1 MIVVYVILAIV
12 VILFAAVLIR
22 TLNMRPAAVSAQP
35 LPVDVDG
42 DVAAQHLGEAI
53 RHKTVS
59 MSTPEECDWEEWRK
73 FHAFLERTYPLMNSR
88 LERETL
94 HEYALL
100 YRWKGRDESKLP
112 ILLMAHIDVVPVA
125 EGTLSE
131 WKYPPFSGEIAEGYV
146 WGRGAVD
153 MKGSLIAIAEA
164 VETLLA
170 QGFAP
175 ERDVYISFGHDE
187 EVMGESG
194 AMATAAILKERG
206 IRFEFVLDEGSPM
219 RSGAPFG
226 VARSIAGIGTSE
238 KGYIDV
244 KLTARSKGGHSS
256 TPPEKTALTELA
268 EAVAKVAA
276 SPMSYRIEGSTKD
289 LLLSL
294 APYMSF
300 GSRMQYANL
309 WLFSGMI
316 KRRLKKDPYMAALLH
331 TTFAPT
337 QAKGSAAPNVLADE
351 ASAIINVRIAPWD
364 SIEGVLAYIA
374 EKAGPRVEVSC
385 QLTSPPTGVAPM
397 SGAPY
402 RYMADTVKRMFPD
415 YIVAPFPM
423 LAATDS
429 RYFTGLSENILR
441 FVPFRSFEK
450 DAAGMHGVNE
460 RVSLESLAEG
470 TAFFKHMIE
479 HCEEGLAQNK

>member
-1 MIVVYVILAIV
+1 MIVVYGILAIL
-12 VILFAAVLIR
+12 ILLVLVVLIR
-22 TLNMRPAAVSAQP
+22 TIKLKPQAVSAEP
-35 LPVDVDG
+35 LPLDVDG
-42 DVAAQHLGEAI
+42 ERAAQHLGEAI
-53 RHKTVS
+53 RLKTVS
-59 MSTPEECDWEEWRK
+59 MATPEECDWGEWRK
-73 FHAFLERTYPLMNSR
+73 FHSFLERAYPLMNSR
-88 LERETL
+88 LERETIND
-94 HEYALL
+94 YALL
-100 YRWKGRDESKLP
+100 YRWKGKDESKLP

-164 VETLLA
+164 VETLLEE
-170 QGFAP
+170 GVTP

-194 AMATAAILKERG
+194 AMDTAALLKERG

-226 VARSIAGIGTSE
+226 VAHSIAGIGTSE

-244 KLTARSKGGHSS
+244 CLTAKSKGGHSS

-276 SPMSYRIEGSTKD
+276 SPMPYRIAGSTKD
-289 LLLSL
+289 LLMTL

-300 GSRMQYANL
+300 RHRMQYANL
-309 WLFSGMI
+309 WLFSGAV
-316 KRRLKKDPYMAALLH
+316 KRGLKKDPYMAALLH

-351 ASAIINVRIAPWD
+351 ATAIINVRIAPWD

-397 SGAPY
+397 NGAPY

-429 RYFTGLSENILR
+429 RYFTGISDNILR
-441 FVPFRSFEK
+441 FVPFRSFEQ

-460 RVSLESLAEG
+460 RVSLESLTEG

-479 HCEEGLAQNK
+479 RCEEGLATHR